1 MATKDTKIGWNCDSA
16 REKGKYNSKYRQ
28 WHDFF
33 LNTASIRETTGFE
46 IQTKVIKGLKKG
58 NP

>member
-1 MATKDTKIGWNCDSA
+1 MATKDTKIGWNCDSD
-16 REKGKYNSKYRQ
+16 REKRKYNSKYRQ
-28 WHDFF
+28 WHGFL